1 VCINIFPPRHL
12 GSAYH
17 FLQTASAIGR
27 MLSGFLQAVDVY
39 TLQSQRIAFVG
50 ILILQ
55 RSAYSGSN
63 GVSMVL
69 SGGSVGNII
78 KGPRFYPFTPSSLIG
93 LSVVDGIITIPI
105 ALLGFFVMPGTILTV
120 CTLVRRGRF

>member
-1 VCINIFPPRHL
+1 
-12 GSAYH
+12 
-17 FLQTASAIGR
+17 

-105 ALLGFFVMPGTILTV
+105 APCPVLYSLCAPLFVVDVFRWWVNMWPI
-120 CTLVRRGRF
+120 F